1 MNKDSL
7 RKLQNDLKW
16 NNSPIVKIPEGDEK
30 EQDIENLL

>member
-16 NNSPIVKIPEGDEK
+16 NNSHIVKIPEGDEK
-30 EQDIENLL
+30 EQDIENLF